1 MGDAS
6 NGDGRETADGD
17 GHGATNGEVS
27 EVTNGAVRVAL
38 FRPDD
43 ERLSE
48 GVSLLESLGATA
60 VPDPML
66 EVQPTGEQPR
76 ADADYVIFTSK
87 TGVELVADENWS
99 PGTAT
104 VCAIGDRTATA
115 LRDAGYAVDL
125 VPDEFTSE
133 GLVAALA
140 DDVDGE
146 RVEIARSGHGR
157 SALVEGLERAGAT
170 VHETILYELGR
181 PRDSGRSA
189 VLAAAGQLDGAL
201 FSSSRTVEHFLEAAD
216 ERGIRDRAVAGLADA
231 VVGVIGEPT
240 RETAERHGIAVD
252 VVPDAARFDAL
263 ARAVVDR
270 CSPIDHE

>member
-1 MGDAS
+1 MADPT
-6 NGDGRETADGD
+6 NGDVAAKRVADVHD
-17 GHGATNGEVS
+17 A
-27 EVTNGAVRVAL
+27 TNGAVRVAL

-76 ADADYVIFTSK
+76 ADADYVVFTSK
-87 TGVELVADENWS
+87 TGVELVADANWA
-99 PGTAT
+99 PGAAT

-146 RVEIARSGHGR
+146 RVEIARSAHGR
-157 SALVEGLERAGAT
+157 SVLVEGLERAGAD

-181 PRDSGRSA
+181 PRGSGRSA
-189 VLAAAGQLDGAL
+189 ELVAAGQLDGAL

-216 ERGIRDRAVAGLADA
+216 ERGIRDRAVAGLAKA

-270 CSPIDHE
+270 CSPVDHE

>member
-1 MGDAS
+1 MGDAT
-6 NGDGRETADGD
+6 NGDVAAKRFADGHD
-17 GHGATNGEVS
+17 AGNGD
-27 EVTNGAVRVAL
+27 VRVAL

-43 ERLSE
+43 ERLTE

-66 EVQPTGEQPR
+66 EVRPTGEQPR
-76 ADADYVIFTSK
+76 TDADYVVFTSK
-87 TGVELVADENWS
+87 TGVELAADATWS
-99 PGTAT
+99 PDTAT

-115 LRDAGYAVDL
+115 LRHAGYPVDL

-140 DDVDGE
+140 PDADGKH
-146 RVEIARSGHGR
+146 VEIARSAHGR

-181 PRDSGRSA
+181 PRKSGHSTE
-189 VLAAAGQLDGAL
+189 LAAAGRLDGVL

-216 ERGIRDRAVAGLADA
+216 ERGIHDQAVAGLADA

-240 RETAERHGIAVD
+240 RETAEAHGIAVD
-252 VVPDAARFDAL
+252 VVPDTARFDAL
-263 ARAVVDR
+263 ARAVVEQ
-270 CSPIDHE
+270 CASTDHE